1 MKHLSSPNSLCT
13 GMRVRMFVAIFF
25 LGVIFNACTPKEKSY
40 KTDNQIDA
48 NGYAFSQVTNDPLK
62 TRVYTLKNGLK
73 VYLTQNVDEPRVSC
87 LVGVRA
93 GSTSDPDSTTGLAH
107 YFEHMMFKG
116 TSKLGTVNWSEESKQ
131 ISRLEQ
137 LFEQYRSAT
146 DQSQKMKIYKEIDE
160 VSQQAATYVATNE
173 YDKLMSA
180 IGAKSTNAGT
190 SYESTVYMNDV
201 PVNELERWAI
211 LESERFHDIVLRLFH
226 TELETVYEEFNM
238 YQDMDSERAFDALMS
253 ELFVGHPYG
262 RSVIGLPDHIKN
274 PSMVNIKKFFETY
287 YVPNNIAIA
296 MSGDIDFEKTIQLVD
311 RYFGDL
317 KYREL
322 PQPKKYDLQA
332 LHGTVVKE
340 VVGPEAENVMLA
352 FRTGGVGTDDQM
364 YCTLIDLLLSNSQ
377 AGLIDLDLVQQ
388 QKVLSASTYF
398 YAFKEH
404 GIHVFQGEPLKG
416 QSLED
421 VKNLFLAELEK
432 IKKGEFDDWLVQA
445 VINDTK
451 LSRIKNQ
458 EGNMNRAFELM
469 NEFIDGLSREQA
481 LNYYVK
487 LEKLTKE
494 DIVRFAN
501 EKYSNNYVVVN
512 KRQGQ
517 NSQLVK
523 VDKPEITPVPINRQL
538 QSEFSRDFLARQTAD
553 VEPVFL
559 DFDSKIHQ
567 REIQPGC
574 KFFYLKNETNELF
587 TLRYIIDQGKWNDLT
602 FDLAMGYLKF
612 IGTTRFSPSDFQ
624 KELYKY
630 GLELSVT
637 VQDERSFVTLRGL
650 NSSFE
655 KGIELLEHLL
665 ADAKADSK
673 AYSDYV
679 GRILKERLDEK
690 SDQEVILWEAMNSYG
705 VYGSKNPTKHIIGEE
720 QLKSIDPEKLVESV
734 KKISGLKHKVFYYGP
749 SDEKTVEALIE
760 KHHAL
765 KDNLADVPAAEEFK
779 QEMPSKSMVYFVDF
793 DINQANILLLA
804 NNEMFANELIA
815 PARIYNEYY
824 GSGLSSVVF
833 QDIRESKAL
842 AYSAF
847 SSYDCADKPGRR
859 NILMGYLGTQTDKLP
874 IATQTL
880 VQLMNNMPMAKDQY
894 DLSRKSIIRKINSE
908 RITKEMIFWTWL
920 SNNDRGIAYDIRKDE
935 YEAAKNMS
943 IEEFSAFFNQHIKGS
958 KFTYLILGKK
968 DNFDRKALQSLG
980 EVRELSL
987 EELFG
992 Y

>member
-1 MKHLSSPNSLCT
+1 M
-13 GMRVRMFVAIFF
+13 
-25 LGVIFNACTPKEKSY
+25 
-40 KTDNQIDA
+40 
-48 NGYAFSQVTNDPLK
+48 
-62 TRVYTLKNGLK
+62 
-73 VYLTQNVDEPRVSC
+73 
-87 LVGVRA
+87 
-93 GSTSDPDSTTGLAH
+93 
-107 YFEHMMFKG
+107 
-116 TSKLGTVNWSEESKQ
+116 
-131 ISRLEQ
+131 EQ

-253 ELFVGHPYG
+253 ELFAGHPYG

-404 GIHVFQGEPLKG
+404 GIHVFQGEPLQG

-538 QSEFSRDFLARQTAD
+538 QSDFSRDFLARQTAD

-567 REIQPGC
+567 REIQP
-574 KFFYLKNETNELF
+574 
-587 TLRYIIDQGKWNDLT
+587 
-602 FDLAMGYLKF
+602 
-612 IGTTRFSPSDFQ
+612 
-624 KELYKY
+624 
-630 GLELSVT
+630 
-637 VQDERSFVTLRGL
+637 
-650 NSSFE
+650 
-655 KGIELLEHLL
+655 
-665 ADAKADSK
+665 
-673 AYSDYV
+673 
-679 GRILKERLDEK
+679 
-690 SDQEVILWEAMNSYG
+690 
-705 VYGSKNPTKHIIGEE
+705 
-720 QLKSIDPEKLVESV
+720 
-734 KKISGLKHKVFYYGP
+734 
-749 SDEKTVEALIE
+749 
-760 KHHAL
+760 
-765 KDNLADVPAAEEFK
+765 
-779 QEMPSKSMVYFVDF
+779 
-793 DINQANILLLA
+793 
-804 NNEMFANELIA
+804 
-815 PARIYNEYY
+815 
-824 GSGLSSVVF
+824 
-833 QDIRESKAL
+833 
-842 AYSAF
+842 
-847 SSYDCADKPGRR
+847 
-859 NILMGYLGTQTDKLP
+859 
-874 IATQTL
+874 
-880 VQLMNNMPMAKDQY
+880 
-894 DLSRKSIIRKINSE
+894 
-908 RITKEMIFWTWL
+908 
-920 SNNDRGIAYDIRKDE
+920 
-935 YEAAKNMS
+935 
-943 IEEFSAFFNQHIKGS
+943 
-958 KFTYLILGKK
+958 
-968 DNFDRKALQSLG
+968 
-980 EVRELSL
+980 
-987 EELFG
+987 
-992 Y
+992 